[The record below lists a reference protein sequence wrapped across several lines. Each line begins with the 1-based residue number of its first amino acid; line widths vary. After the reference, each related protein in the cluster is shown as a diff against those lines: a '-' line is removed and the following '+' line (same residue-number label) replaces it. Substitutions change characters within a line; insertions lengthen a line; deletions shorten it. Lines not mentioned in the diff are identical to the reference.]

1 MLWDFAEHRY
11 ALVLL
16 RVLYVVVVV
25 GAGSYLISR
34 AFVNN
39 HEQVVQERR
48 GLYSLGAAVAT
59 TSGKEQAKKVVH
71 AHIVV
76 ACSSGGR
83 RVSGGSSTSLAK
95 DFLNVSKEI
104 KLWYLLHRR
113 LLISKLISSQGYNKF
128 RINSFG
134 FFIFFL
140 AWHTI
145 MATIP
150 SGA

>member
-16 RVLYVVVVV
+16 RVLYVVV

-39 HEQVVQERR
+39 HEQVVQELRR
-48 GLYSLGAAVAT
+48 ALYSLGAAVAT
-59 TSGKEQAKKVVH
+59 TSGREQAKKVVH
-71 AHIVV
+71 VHIVAWHV
-76 ACSSGGR
+76 GG
-83 RVSGGSSTSLAK
+83 GPSLAK
-95 DFLNVSKEI
+95 DFLNVSEEI

-134 FFIFFL
+134 SFIFFL